1 MTQVINETTH
11 KAESL
16 QVDED
21 GNLKVT
27 VEAGSD
33 GGLTDAE
40 LRASAVPV
48 SLATTPGLT
57 DTQLRAS
64 AVPVSLA
71 TTPGLTDAQLRAAAV
86 PVSLASTPGL
96 TDTQLRASAVPVS
109 LASTPGLTDTQLRA
123 SAGPVSAASL
133 PLPSGAA
140 TEATLAAL
148 VAQKAPSALVDRSG
162 SITSG
167 GTAQQ
172 LMAANATRRG
182 WYIQNNSD
190 TVMWVSDVGTAAA
203 TQPSL
208 KLLPDAYYEPPAGGV
223 DNGAISIFCAT
234 TGKTFTAREW

>member
-48 SLATTPGLT
+48 SLA
-57 DTQLRAS
+57 
-64 AVPVSLA
+64 
-71 TTPGLTDAQLRAAAV
+71 
-86 PVSLASTPGL
+86 STPGL

-123 SAGPVSAASL
+123 SAVPVSAASL

-140 TEATLAAL
+140 TEATLASILARN
-148 VAQKAPSALVDRSG
+148 APSALTDRSG
-162 SITSG
+162 SITTG

-208 KLLPDAYYEPPAGGV
+208 KLLPDAYYEPPQSGV
-223 DNGAISIFCAT
+223 DNGAISLFCAT

>member
-1 MTQVINETTH
+1 MPTTINETTH
-11 KAESL
+11 QSASL
-16 QVDED
+16 QVNDLGE
-21 GNLKVT
+21 LKVAFT
-27 VEAGSD
+27 GEGA
-33 GGLTDAE
+33 GLTNAQ

-71 TTPGLTDAQLRAAAV
+71 TTPGLTDTQLRASAV
-86 PVSLASTPGL
+86 PVSLATTPGL

-109 LASTPGLTDTQLRA
+109 MASTPALTDTQLRA
-123 SAGPVSAASL
+123 SAVPVSAAAL

-140 TEATLAAL
+140 TEATLAAVL
-148 VAQKAPSALVDRSG
+148 AKYAPSAVTDRSG
-162 SITSG
+162 TITTG

-208 KLLPDAYYEPPAGGV
+208 KLLPDAYYEPPQSGV
-223 DNGAISIFCAT
+223 DSGAISLFCAT
-234 TGKTFTAREW
+234 TGKTFTSREW